1 MNKHLKA
8 HVIHKLKQIAD
19 KGVIEPEMVKGLALK
34 LIEEIED
41 DERWTKEEPS
51 NLKEWSH
58 NFLQEMV

>member
-1 MNKHLKA
+1 MNKHLKK

-19 KGVIEPEMVKGLALK
+19 KGVIEPEMVKGLVLK

-41 DERWTKEEPS
+41 DERWAKAEPS
-51 NLKEWSH
+51 NLKEWGH